1 MNITSLILRVLAV
14 AGAIAA
20 VVLFMQIKD
29 FHEEIEGEIATTRG
43 QIQES
48 EENLRVMTDDRD
60 TERARA
66 DGLQSS
72 LEDARAEIDVLE
84 RNLAQT
90 ERDLQEARGDLRDAR
105 REVSQ
110 LEDERDELNQRNAE
124 LDRRIAR
131 MEDEQERTLAGLRQ
145 QVRALEEDL
154 EEAEAARDE
163 QEVAGMDWDDM
174 DADTEESD
182 EPDPVTTEGPIRG
195 LVSAVG
201 SESSFVI
208 LDKGSQAGVRENIQY
223 AVFRGDRAIARV
235 QVSEIRDNL
244 AIAQVLPGTL
254 SRSIQQGDAFRS
266 LD

>member
-1 MNITSLILRVLAV
+1 MNITSLILRVLAI

-29 FHEEIEGEIATTRG
+29 FHEEMEGEIATTRG

-60 TERARA
+60 AERARA
-66 DGLQSS
+66 DGLESD

-90 ERDLQEARGDLRDAR
+90 ERDLQEARSDLRDAR
-105 REVSQ
+105 RNISQ

-124 LDRRIAR
+124 LDRRIAQ
-131 MEDEQERTLAGLRQ
+131 MEDEHERTLVSLRQ
-145 QVRALEEDL
+145 QVASLEEELD
-154 EEAEAARDE
+154 EAEAAQVDDRD
-163 QEVAGMDWDDM
+163 VAGMDWDDFNGVT
-174 DADTEESD
+174 DERD
-182 EPDPVTTEGPIRG
+182 EPEPVVTGPISG

-201 SESSFVI
+201 SDSAFVV
-208 LDKGSQAGVRENIQY
+208 LNQGSEDGVRENINY

-235 QVSEIRDNL
+235 RVSEARENL

-254 SRSIQQGDAFRS
+254 DRSIRQGDTFRS
-266 LD
+266 ID